1 MNEKLDQ
8 QYFDVKFDFHESK
21 YEPIKNIGNGA
32 YGVVCLA
39 NHRKTGASVAIKK
52 IADVFDHFLIG
63 MRTYRE
69 IKILRHLVNHEN
81 IITIRDV
88 FLDSNNQKHVY
99 IVFDYMDTDL
109 KRVLE
114 SNQTLTNDH
123 IKYFSYQIL
132 NGLAFIH
139 QSGIIHR
146 DLKPSNILLNQ
157 SCNLKIA
164 DFGMARQY
172 RDHDQTQYVV
182 TRWYRAPEV
191 ILGYTEYSQAID
203 LWSMGCILAE
213 MFGRKPIF
221 SGTNTIAQIQLI
233 FIILGTPS
241 KAYLTSLHSDCFR
254 RLILSVG
261 NRQPANFKALY
272 PSATDD
278 GIDLLRQL
286 LVIDPEQRIRATA
299 ALKHNFVN
307 EFLIKLDDNDD
318 CMIDNDVEKF
328 DFGFESEK
336 WTLNQLQNAVREEI
350 DHFSF
355 RSIKQNDD
363 ETSTAGQ
370 DQLILHNQPIEN
382 HHRVVIVDSKSPSP
396 TTSSSSSTAVV
407 TTATSKLEID
417 TTRPL
422 EKKRKHRR
430 RKNDLHHHHHDH
442 HHNHHHSKRSCSM
455 IYNDEQDD
463 SGNTNDEEAVQL
475 S

>member
-8 QYFDVKFDFHESK
+8 QYFDVNFDFHQNK

-32 YGVVCLA
+32 YGLVCLA
-39 NHRKTGASVAIKK
+39 RHRKTGTNVAIKK
-52 IADVFDHFLIG
+52 IANAFDHFLIG

-88 FLDSNNQKHVY
+88 FLSSNNDKNVY
-99 IVFDYMDTDL
+99 IVFDYMDSDL

-146 DLKPSNILLNQ
+146 DLKPSNILISQ
-157 SCNLKIA
+157 TCNLKIA

-241 KAYLTSLHSDCFR
+241 KSYLSSLHSDCFR

-261 NRQPANFKALY
+261 HRQPANFKALY
-272 PSATDD
+272 PNATDD
-278 GIDLLRQL
+278 GVDLLRQL
-286 LVIDPEQRIRATA
+286 LVFDPEQRISATI

-318 CMIDNDVEKF
+318 CMIENDVEKF

-336 WTLNQLQNAVREEI
+336 WTLNQLQKAIHEEI
-350 DHFSF
+350 DHFQI
-355 RSIKQNDD
+355 RSIKQNND
-363 ETSTAGQ
+363 EELTTNIDS
-370 DQLILHNQPIEN
+370 IFSHKQPMEN
-382 HHRVVIVDSKSPSP
+382 HHRVVIIDSSPP
-396 TTSSSSSTAVV
+396 TTSS
-407 TTATSKLEID
+407 TTTTTTELEID
-417 TTRPL
+417 TIRSL
-422 EKKRKHRR
+422 EKKRKQRR
-430 RKNDLHHHHHDH
+430 RKNGHHHHHHHD
-442 HHNHHHSKRSCSM
+442 HHSKRSCSM
-455 IYNDEQDD
+455 IYNDEQTCGGD
-463 SGNTNDEEAVQL
+463 TNDEETVHL

>member
-8 QYFDVKFDFHESK
+8 QYFDVNFDFHLNK

-39 NHRKTGASVAIKK
+39 RHCKTGINVAIKK
-52 IADVFDHFLIG
+52 ITNVFEHFLIG

-88 FLDSNNQKHVY
+88 FLGSNNNQDVY

-146 DLKPSNILLNQ
+146 DLKPSNILLSQ
-157 SCNLKIA
+157 TCNLKIA

-191 ILGYTEYSQAID
+191 ILGYTEYTQAID

-241 KAYLTSLHSDCFR
+241 KSYLSSLHSDCFR

-272 PSATDD
+272 PNATDD

-286 LVIDPEQRIRATA
+286 LVVDPEQRISATI
-299 ALKHNFVN
+299 ALQHSFVN

-318 CMIDNDVEKF
+318 CMIENDVEKF

-336 WTLNQLQNAVREEI
+336 WTLNQLQKAIHEEI
-350 DHFSF
+350 DHFQF
-355 RSIKQNDD
+355 RSIKQNNNEKVTTNIDPIFPSNQSM
-363 ETSTAGQ
+363 ET
-370 DQLILHNQPIEN
+370 HH
-382 HHRVVIVDSKSPSP
+382 HHRVVIVDSTPPITS
-396 TTSSSSSTAVV
+396 TTT
-407 TTATSKLEID
+407 KLEID
-417 TTRPL
+417 TTRTL

-430 RKNDLHHHHHDH
+430 RKNDHHHHHH
-442 HHNHHHSKRSCSM
+442 YHSKRSCSM
-455 IYNDEQDD
+455 IYNDEQTG
-463 SGNTNDEEAVQL
+463 SGDTNDEEPIHL